1 MKNAF
6 IYFKN
11 IQDIT
16 HSQKLEVF
24 ICDDFLSRLVGLMF
38 KKELDANQGAFFIN
52 QQENRLD
59 ASIHMLFMNFD
70 ISVFW
75 INSNNIIID
84 KIIAKKWHPIYIP
97 RYNAKMILETH
108 IDNYNKFD
116 IGDRLIVEN
125 I

>member
-84 KIIAKKWHPIYIP
+84 KIIAKKWRPIYIP

-116 IGDRLIVEN
+116 IGDRLIIEN